1 MRIIAS
7 HCGNWLSSSLVQ
19 RIHDID
25 LKQDIEEI
33 RVTSHLNLLDDSSSD
48 VVLIFIK
55 APDHHTED
63 DMFSDL
69 LLDRLGDFQPER
81 TVNFKALLK
90 PEMDVLLSNHLGVK
104 ALALCLYKQE
114 LCQFGEVVLLGC
126 KRKRH
131 GDLLFRN

>member
-104 ALALCLYKQE
+104 ALALCLYKQ
-114 LCQFGEVVLLGC
+114 
-126 KRKRH
+126 
-131 GDLLFRN
+131 